1 MDLTQL
7 GAMLHA
13 YWTVWL
19 VMVFIGIIVYA
30 MWPGNRAKF
39 EHAGRIPLDDEGQ
52 GGTGRG

>member
-19 VMVFIGIIVYA
+19 VLVFIGIVVYA
-30 MWPGNRAKF
+30 AWPGNRAKF
-39 EHAGRIPLDDEGQ
+39 EHSGKIPLEDEDKEA
-52 GGTGRG
+52 